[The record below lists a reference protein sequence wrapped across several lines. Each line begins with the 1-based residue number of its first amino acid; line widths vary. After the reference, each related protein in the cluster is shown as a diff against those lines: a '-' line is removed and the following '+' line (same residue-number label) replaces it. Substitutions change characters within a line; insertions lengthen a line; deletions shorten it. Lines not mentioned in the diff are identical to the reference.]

1 MKTQKQFTLLHKA
14 KRSLHLYFKQTGK
27 VEVTASEKEDGKW
40 IDAACRIYRVSDG
53 EVDTSDNWYIGPR
66 KKKAGSRQ
74 LPVGKYQLKCEY
86 NEFKKVA
93 AFEIKSGETAKV
105 HVVFGQFTI
114 SAKCSDSNAKVS
126 YEIYASSGQLVYE
139 KTLKCSE
146 KLKLSLN
153 DGKYSVEA
161 KVGESTGEAT
171 FTVGTGKA
179 NKLILDLSNLNHEE
193 EIKADTPEAEEAVVV
208 PVTAKKTEVQKT
220 QKKSSQIN
228 IGGKKIE
235 IEGMSEKEAKQIEQL
250 GAMLGALGGMMKGAN
265 GTSENKKQKEENTEA
280 DKEFDEMSKDLD
292 MFTK

>member
-1 MKTQKQFTLLHKA
+1 
-14 KRSLHLYFKQTGK
+14 
-27 VEVTASEKEDGKW
+27 
-40 IDAACRIYRVSDG
+40 
-53 EVDTSDNWYIGPR
+53 
-66 KKKAGSRQ
+66 
-74 LPVGKYQLKCEY
+74 
-86 NEFKKVA
+86 
-93 AFEIKSGETAKV
+93 
-105 HVVFGQFTI
+105 
-114 SAKCSDSNAKVS
+114 
-126 YEIYASSGQLVYE
+126 VYE

-153 DGKYSVEA
+153 NGKYSVEA
-161 KVGESTGEAT
+161 KVGESTGKAT

-208 PVTAKKTEVQKT
+208 PVTAKKREVQNT

-235 IEGMSEKEAKQIEQL
+235 IEGMSEKEAKQIEKL
-250 GAMLGALGGMMKGAN
+250 GAMLGALGGMMKSAN
-265 GTSENKKQKEENTEA
+265 GTSENKKEKEENTEA